1 VSADDREATC
11 DVAVIGG
18 GLAGGL
24 LARQL
29 RRRLPELRVALFE
42 KETRTSWKVGE
53 ATVEIAAHYLIK
65 QGLSTYLYENHL
77 PKNGLRYFF
86 DTPER
91 DCPLVEMSEIGTVN
105 LPFHPAFQLDRARLE
120 RDLLDMN
127 RHVGVRVRTGAR
139 VHDIELGTGGETHAF
154 SVTDAEGSSRVRARW
169 LIDAAGRRGLLA
181 RAQGLRTEETQHR
194 IGSVWARFEGVADI
208 DDLGPESFRAR
219 VRHTARHLST
229 MHFWYPDYW
238 VWLIPLRGG
247 ITSVGVTGRLVSERP
262 ELRTQDGLRTFLGEH
277 RALAELLAEAKA
289 IDVGSVA
296 RISYGTTRFF
306 DADRFGLTG
315 EAASAADPLYS
326 PGSDFIALEN
336 DFLTDLIARDAGGES
351 QAEVADRAKLYD
363 AFMQFRH
370 EAAMRLYRGLYGT
383 SGSFELAR
391 IKWDF
396 DIGCYYNL
404 WVSSYLTGEHLDDR
418 FLREQLRL
426 RGFVLQALS
435 SFADLFRE
443 VEGSLKER
451 GIYHRA
457 NVGSFH
463 YGLANIDFAEDV
475 GKPRSRR
482 EVLEALLRIFNGV
495 RADALV
501 LAGRAASREDVEPLP
516 LTAFMAGRD
525 LS

>member
-1 VSADDREATC
+1 
-11 DVAVIGG
+11 
-18 GLAGGL
+18 
-24 LARQL
+24 
-29 RRRLPELRVALFE
+29 
-42 KETRTSWKVGE
+42 
-53 ATVEIAAHYLIK
+53 
-65 QGLSTYLYENHL
+65 
-77 PKNGLRYFF
+77 
-86 DTPER
+86 
-91 DCPLVEMSEIGTVN
+91 
-105 LPFHPAFQLDRARLE
+105 
-120 RDLLDMN
+120 
-127 RHVGVRVRTGAR
+127 
-139 VHDIELGTGGETHAF
+139 
-154 SVTDAEGSSRVRARW
+154 
-169 LIDAAGRRGLLA
+169 
-181 RAQGLRTEETQHR
+181 
-194 IGSVWARFEGVADI
+194 
-208 DDLGPESFRAR
+208 
-219 VRHTARHLST
+219 
-229 MHFWYPDYW
+229 
-238 VWLIPLRGG
+238 
-247 ITSVGVTGRLVSERP
+247 
-262 ELRTQDGLRTFLGEH
+262 
-277 RALAELLAEAKA
+277 
-289 IDVGSVA
+289 VGSVA